1 MGNDSLLLSDTPTM
15 LVNGKAFEGTIDYEV
30 TDETLRLCTG
40 NPYISCIT
48 QFRPIDDF
56 PFARKMYK
64 CLLTLHGYDL
74 CCFAS
79 GTYAL
84 LVGGQIDVFDE
95 IIIFFALTDTPIL
108 NWLFQKFEYPQ
119 ALHFAIDNDFV

>member
-1 MGNDSLLLSDTPTM
+1 MGNDSLFLSDTPTM

-30 TDETLRLCTG
+30 TDESLRLCTG

-48 QFRPIDDF
+48 QFRPIDDI
-56 PFARKMYK
+56 PFARMVYK
-64 CLLTLHGYDL
+64 LLLTLHGYDL

-84 LVGGQIDVFDE
+84 LFGGQIDVFD
-95 IIIFFALTDTPIL
+95 
-108 NWLFQKFEYPQ
+108 
-119 ALHFAIDNDFV
+119 